1 MLTTLDIADWFQEI
15 PNDLADTAVQ
25 ALESG
30 QVLFLPNLNFMLS
43 KEEQKFLSPQYADTR
58 TKNISYDINRHC
70 LRGLIC
76 DDDER
81 VYFENMMARFAKQSQ
96 TFLRQLLKHYTSSLL
111 PARTSFR
118 PVEIAGRVAP
128 SYRKDDTRL
137 HVDAFPANPTQ
148 GKRILRL
155 FTNVNPAS
163 KPRVWR
169 LGAPFEEVV
178 KQFHPSLKKPIFG
191 SAYLLQ
197 ALKITKAR
205 RTLYDHYMLQLHDN
219 MKADLDYQKQ
229 VAQQQ
234 VEFPA
239 GSSWIVY
246 TDQVSHA
253 AMAGQF
259 TFEQTFYLPPEGLLE
274 PSKSPLGVLEELL
287 NRDLIMSFI

>member
-1 MLTTLDIADWFQEI
+1 MLTTLDIIDWFQEI
-15 PNDLADTAVQ
+15 PNDVAQTAVQ

-30 QVLFLPNLNFMLS
+30 QVLFLPNLNFALK
-43 KEEQKFLSPQYADTR
+43 KEEQNFLSPQYADTR
-58 TKNISYDINRHC
+58 TKNISYDINHHR
-70 LRGLIC
+70 LRGLVC
-76 DDDER
+76 DDEER
-81 VYFENMMARFAKQSQ
+81 EYFENMMARFAKQSQ
-96 TFLRQLLKHYTSSLL
+96 ILIRHLLNHYAPSLL
-111 PARTSFR
+111 SARTSFR
-118 PVEIAGRVAP
+118 PVEIAGRIAP

-155 FTNVNPAS
+155 FTNVNPVS

-169 LGAPFEEVV
+169 LGEPFEEVA
-178 KQFHPSLKKPIFG
+178 KQFHPSLKRPVFG

-219 MKADLDYQKQ
+219 MKADLDYQKT
-229 VAQQQ
+229 VSQQQ

-259 TFEQTFYLPPEGLLE
+259 TFEQTFYLSPEGLLE
-274 PSKSPLGVLEELL
+274 PSKSPLGVLEGML
-287 NRDLIMSFI
+287 NKDLISLF